1 MKYFILK
8 KAAQLREFYK
18 RSNDFLKKELWRV
31 PLSTLPVTKA
41 FVYRI
46 IRAILIVF
54 RGIKNGSLDLRAGAL
69 TFYSLFA
76 LIPVL
81 ALLFGIS
88 KGLGSE
94 KFLEE
99 LLYDQLSLQQETVDQ
114 LILFSNNVLNK
125 TSNGLM
131 AGIAIVV
138 LIWSVIKVL
147 STVDRIFND
156 IWQVNKSKDLFRKLR
171 DYFIIILLAP
181 GLMMLQSMATVFI
194 TAKINTILSQYGLIS
209 ISPFF
214 TTIMK
219 IGPFVIIWLLL
230 TLLYIIIPNKRVRF
244 KPALVAGIIAG
255 TLYQIVQW
263 AFIKFQIGVTGYNA
277 IYGSLAAL
285 PLFLAWIHISW
296 TIILLGGEISFA
308 NQNAEWY
315 DYERDSLKIS
325 TAYRRLLSLLILQ
338 YNVKYF
344 LNNDAPM
351 TVRSLTNSLNIPPRL
366 SQALFNELVNC
377 GLLYETDTEKDK
389 ETGYL
394 PAIDIDKISV
404 SLTLEKLDEKGE
416 EQLFVQENTTMDKL
430 RSILLKFQ
438 EDIDKHPENVLLK
451 DV

>member
-1 MKYFILK
+1 MLK
-8 KAAQLREFYK
+8 IITKLREFYK
-18 RSNDFLKKELWRV
+18 RSNDFLREELWRI
-31 PLSTLPVTKA
+31 PLGTLPLTKA
-41 FVYRI
+41 FVFRI
-46 IRAILIVF
+46 LRAVLIVF

-76 LIPVL
+76 LVPVL
-81 ALLFGIS
+81 ALLFGIA
-88 KGLGSE
+88 KGLGAE

-99 LLYDQLSLQQETVDQ
+99 LLYDQLSLQRETVDQ
-114 LILFSNNVLNK
+114 LILFSNSVLNK

-138 LIWSVIKVL
+138 LIWSVVKVL
-147 STVDRIFND
+147 TTVDRIFND
-156 IWQVNKSKDLFRKLR
+156 IWQVNKSKDIFRKLR

-194 TAKINTILSQYGLIS
+194 TAQINTIITQYGWIGY

-214 TTIMK
+214 TTIIK
-219 IGPFVIIWLLL
+219 IGPYVIIWLLL
-230 TLLYIIIPNKRVRF
+230 TLLYIIIPNKKVRF

-315 DYERDSLKIS
+315 DYDRDSLKIS
-325 TAYRRLLSLLILQ
+325 PAYRRLLSLLILH

-351 TVRSLTNSLNIPPRL
+351 TVRTLINSLNIPPRL
-366 SQALFNELVNC
+366 SQTLLNDLVNC
-377 GLLYETDTEKDK
+377 GLLNETNAERDK
-389 ETGYL
+389 EPGYI
-394 PAIDIDKISV
+394 PAMDINELSV

-416 EQLFVQENTTMDKL
+416 DQLFIKDNASIDKL
-430 RSILLKFQ
+430 RGILLKFQ
-438 EDIDKHPENVLLK
+438 EGIDKHPENVLLK
-451 DV
+451 DI